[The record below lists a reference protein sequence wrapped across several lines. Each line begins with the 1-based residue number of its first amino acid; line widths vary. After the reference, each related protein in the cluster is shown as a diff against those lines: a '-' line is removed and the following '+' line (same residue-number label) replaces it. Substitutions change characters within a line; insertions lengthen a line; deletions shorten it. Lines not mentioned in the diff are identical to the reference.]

1 MLPAPPALTRATPET
16 PAPTRPLPTRPLP
29 TAPQPAATGRG
40 AIPRIPP
47 STARRLATRPSPLLA
62 LAVLLPAL
70 LPARALAAQSCMRA
84 CISGRMNSGDDDLA
98 LRNTLRECRDSCL
111 AEEKAALER
120 DGLPERYA
128 GCKATPV
135 SPAEFRALRSANAG
149 FTVHTNVL
157 LWEFTN
163 TLPDKVIRSVEVS
176 TQTMSL
182 SDAAFTTR
190 TLIPPGR
197 SATIVVMDFF
207 DGYPN
212 ARFAAKLSRVEAC
225 PLH

>member
-1 MLPAPPALTRATPET
+1 MLPMPDASAFPAA
-16 PAPTRPLPTRPLP
+16 RP
-29 TAPQPAATGRG
+29 PAATPARAARRG
-40 AIPRIPP
+40 AVA
-47 STARRLATRPSPLLA
+47 ARRHRFGRPSPLVAAA
-62 LAVLLPAL
+62 LLLPAL

-98 LRNTLRECRDSCL
+98 LRNTLRACRDTCL

-197 SATIVVMDFF
+197 TATIVVMDFF

-225 PLH
+225 PLQ